1 MTTTADSPP
10 DLQPTLRGQRV
21 WLRPLTAA
29 DFEGCYQA
37 AADPATWAQHPD
49 RLRYQEAIFR
59 ARLFDSAVTCGS
71 ALVVLNRSDDQ
82 IIGATRYYDWN
93 PADRE
98 IAIGYSYLAHDHWGT
113 GANTEVKRLMLNH
126 VFQWADVVW
135 FHVAEDNIRS
145 RRAVE
150 KLGAHPVRK
159 LAQAVDGR
167 PFVQCNY
174 RLTRCGWTGRVNGQT
189 H

>member
-1 MTTTADSPP
+1 MTPTADSPP

-29 DFEGCYQA
+29 DFEDCYQA

-59 ARLFDSAVTCGS
+59 ARLFDSAVTCGG

-174 RLTRCGWTGRVNGQT
+174 RLTRCGWTGRVGGQT